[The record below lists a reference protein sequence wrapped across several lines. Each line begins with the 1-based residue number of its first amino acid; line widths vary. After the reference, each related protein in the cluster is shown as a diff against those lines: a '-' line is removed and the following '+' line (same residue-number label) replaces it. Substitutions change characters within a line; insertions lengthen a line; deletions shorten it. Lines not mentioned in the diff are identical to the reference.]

1 MIEIQVLKSEE
12 TLETH
17 ALHILSGERAV
28 LGKSP
33 ALSDIVLDH
42 QSISRAHIAV
52 VAAEG
57 GSYDVVDLKSTHG
70 SWLDGKKLEAGTPHR
85 IRNTSL
91 LRLGGSTRVYR
102 FVVDRDDQ
110 SSTIK
115 RDIEG
120 ASGKADGEREATP
133 KGCIPRP
140 KCDLTHDKRLAD
152 EVEADGSGSTTQ
164 SRAKS
169 SQYLRNLTNVV
180 TARAKSKATTA
191 NAENQRRVDDKEN
204 LTEVAVDLIGHR
216 SKTSCG
222 EPELRNFN
230 NYRDKETC
238 EDSEVKESKPALVP
252 YEDSEDS
259 EAEEEAENGDV
270 HGSCSNNL
278 QASRGVVQIQTQVVA
293 DEEKSWRE
301 AGTSSVR
308 SCAYED
314 SEDLK
319 AEEELKDGEL
329 PRSCSK
335 SLQASEAFGQLQ
347 SQDAKVDEQMP
358 QEAAAC
364 SMSEL
369 RNALLDEGLV
379 DLLQRLSL
387 RARASK
393 GRQGNAGLRECPQHW
408 TVVADTNQLLDPL
421 ALEAVMM
428 LARRPSQVR
437 VVVPTVVVRELD
449 GLKKSSKKGQAAR
462 SALRMIEVEAHKRGT
477 SLIIQPVRHCER
489 RGRSQS
495 RWNDERRWVACND
508 DEILECAIEVRREIE
523 RKHAKSRRCTRD
535 DRVDYEKTLSQKT
548 AEELQ
553 SKVVVVTGDRALS
566 LKAKSEGF
574 DVECAGKLYSKI
586 VQVSNIYY

>member
-393 GRQGNAGLRECPQHW
+393 GLRECPQHW

-477 SLIIQPVRHCER
+477 SLIIQALVSGVMLCSWFFVR
-489 RGRSQS
+489 
-495 RWNDERRWVACND
+495 
-508 DEILECAIEVRREIE
+508 
-523 RKHAKSRRCTRD
+523 
-535 DRVDYEKTLSQKT
+535 
-548 AEELQ
+548 
-553 SKVVVVTGDRALS
+553 
-566 LKAKSEGF
+566 GF